1 MTWLDYTILG
11 VILFLALLAVVY
23 LLRRRKAG
31 KGCGGYSCGAGC
43 TGCSFCPNGESCPG
57 RKGSSNGAN
66 GEGSPHRESR
76 VSSENLPSSGGGDG
90 DLPNRKSGDGDLPN
104 RKSGGE
110 ENRPCGKSPSNGGD
124 RPSRAADP
132 GAFRTAEAEGEK
144 DGEKEKNKD
153 SAHSS

>member
-31 KGCGGYSCGAGC
+31 KGCGGCSCGAGC
-43 TGCSFCPNGESCPG
+43 TGCFFCPNGESCPG

-90 DLPNRKSGDGDLPN
+90 DLPNRKSD
-104 RKSGGE
+104 SGG
-110 ENRPCGKSPSNGGD
+110 
-124 RPSRAADP
+124 RPSRA
-132 GAFRTAEAEGEK
+132 AEAEGEK
-144 DGEKEKNKD
+144 DGEKEKTKNPHTPLKKRRRK
-153 SAHSS
+153 